1 MRVLAIDD
9 EPTFCDLLQTRLAQL
24 GISDVE
30 TAYTG
35 QEALEKASDT
45 DNPFDCFLV
54 DIRMIPM
61 DGIEIV
67 RGIRA
72 IPHHMSTPI
81 IMISSLT
88 DKASIDAA
96 FMAGANDYITKP
108 LDTVELK
115 IRLEMANSILEE
127 RAQTRLL
134 HEHLL
139 GQEAALYA
147 PMNFEDEIILEDVQ
161 SSISMMSMENFLL
174 KQGNIRLRQSC
185 AIGFHMLNA
194 ESYFRMM
201 DPTYYAVLMGEVSLA
216 VSRTLDFCPHMLVC
230 PGKGD
235 VVALLLDHP
244 NPDAQS
250 LERNFQEEMT
260 KLRLRLANLD
270 MTVPTVR
277 MGAPTHVSLW
287 RMQCPTTLISK
298 ARDAAGQPPRH
309 NDEIFMRDSA

>member
-30 TAYTG
+30 TAFTG
-35 QEALEKASDT
+35 QEALQKASAT
-45 DNPFDCFLV
+45 DDPFDCFLV

-134 HEHLL
+134 HDHLL

-147 PMNFEDEIILEDVQ
+147 PMKFEDEIILDDVQ

-201 DPTYYAVLMGEVSLA
+201 DPTCYAVLVGEVSLA

-235 VVALLLDHP
+235 VVALLLDHS
-244 NPDAQS
+244 NPDAPTIA
-250 LERNFQEEMT
+250 RNFQEELT

-270 MTVPTVR
+270 MTLPTVR
-277 MGAPTHVSLW
+277 MGTPVHVSLW

-298 ARDAAGQPPRH
+298 ARDAADQPPRH
-309 NDEIFMRDSA
+309 DNEFLMRDSA

>member
-9 EPTFCDLLQTRLAQL
+9 EPTFCELLQTRLAQL
-24 GISDVE
+24 GITDVE
-30 TAYTG
+30 TAFTG
-35 QEALEKASDT
+35 QQALEKASATDT
-45 DNPFDCFLV
+45 PFDCFLV

-61 DGIEIV
+61 DGIEVV

-134 HEHLL
+134 HDHLL
-139 GQEAALYA
+139 DHEAAMYA
-147 PMNFEDEIILEDVQ
+147 PMNFEDEVILEDIQ

-185 AIGFHMLNA
+185 AIGFHMRNA

-201 DPTYYAVLMGEVSLA
+201 DPTYYAVLMGEISLA

-235 VVALLLDHP
+235 IVALLLDHP
-244 NPDAQS
+244 NPDAPT
-250 LERNFQEEMT
+250 LARNFQEELT
-260 KLRLRLANLD
+260 KLRLRLATID
-270 MTVPTVR
+270 MTLPTVR
-277 MGAPTHVSLW
+277 MGSPAHVSLW
-287 RMQCPTTLISK
+287 RMQCPTALISR
-298 ARDAAGQPPRH
+298 ARNAADKPAQYNDDA
-309 NDEIFMRDSA
+309 FVRDTA

>member
-9 EPTFCDLLQTRLAQL
+9 EPTFCDLLQTRLGQL
-24 GISDVE
+24 GIRDVE
-30 TAYTG
+30 TAFSG
-35 QEALEKASDT
+35 QEALEKAAST
-45 DNPFDCFLV
+45 ENPFDCFLV

-67 RGIRA
+67 RRLRA
-72 IPHHMSTPI
+72 IPHHLATPI
-81 IMISSLT
+81 IMISALT

-139 GQEAALYA
+139 GQETALYA
-147 PMNFEDEIILEDVQ
+147 PMGFEDEIILEDVQ

-174 KQGNIRLRQSC
+174 KQGNIRLRQSS
-185 AIGFHMLNA
+185 AIGFHMLDA
-194 ESYFRMM
+194 ETYFRTM
-201 DPTYYAVLMGEVSLA
+201 DPTYYAVLMGEISLA
-216 VSRTLDFCPHMLVC
+216 VSKTLDFCPHMLVC

-244 NPDAQS
+244 NPDS
-250 LERNFQEEMT
+250 ERLERNFSEELG
-260 KLRLRLANLD
+260 KLRLRLAALD
-270 MTVPTVR
+270 MTVPTVT
-277 MGAPTHVSLW
+277 MGAPAHVSLW
-287 RMQCPTTLISK
+287 RMQCPTTLIDK
-298 ARDAAGQPPRH
+298 ARNAAAQPIH
-309 NDEIFMRDSA
+309 HDDHTVLRDIA

>member
-9 EPTFCDLLQTRLAQL
+9 EPTFCDLLQTRLGQI

-30 TAYTG
+30 TAFTG
-35 QEALEKASDT
+35 QEALQKASAI

-134 HEHLL
+134 HDHLL
-139 GQEAALYA
+139 DHEAALYA
-147 PMNFEDEIILEDVQ
+147 PLNFKDEILLDDVQ
-161 SSISMMSMENFLL
+161 SAISMMSMENFLL
-174 KQGNIRLRQSC
+174 KQGNIRLRQCC

-201 DPTYYAVLMGEVSLA
+201 DPTYYAVLMGEISLA

-230 PGKGD
+230 PGNGD

-244 NPDAQS
+244 NPEAQT
-250 LERNFQEEMT
+250 LERNIHEELT

-270 MTVPTVR
+270 MTLPTVQ
-277 MGAPTHVSLW
+277 MGAPIHVSLW
-287 RMQCPTTLISK
+287 RMQCPTTLISR
-298 ARDAAGQPPRH
+298 ARESAGQPAQH
-309 NDEIFMRDSA
+309 TNETVARDTA